1 MPAGRSTT
9 RRRRAVSDVAE
20 QFGESVKFVRQLQ
33 RRSQD
38 DLAENLSVGR
48 TSIAN
53 IESGKQLPTLATAVE
68 IADELGT
75 SLDWMIRR
83 NVEPEPKPTQ
93 TWTALEALA
102 HRITKGVNREIA
114 EAQRRLSNSPPDE
127 GADRNE

>member
-1 MPAGRSTT
+1 MS
-9 RRRRAVSDVAE
+9 SVAE

-33 RRSQD
+33 RRSQG

-83 NVEPEPKPTQ
+83 NVEPEPEPTR
-93 TWTALEALA
+93 TWTALEALS
-102 HRITKGVNREIA
+102 HRITKGVEREIA
-114 EAQRRLSNSPPDE
+114 EAQRRLSSEEVGDE
-127 GADRNE
+127 D